1 MAKVYKDTDSISV
14 TDLINMK
21 IGTIINS
28 STGDWCA
35 VKTNHD
41 TWSFDDRI
49 DKMEFSSHSLARNI
63 DGTSFVV
70 NE

>member
-14 TDLINMK
+14 TDLINIK
-21 IGTIINS
+21 VGTIINS

-35 VKTNHD
+35 VKTDHD

-49 DKMEFSSHSLARNI
+49 DKMEFSSYGLARNI
-63 DGTSFVV
+63 DGTSFIV

>member
-1 MAKVYKDTDSISV
+1 MTKVYEDTDSISV
-14 TDLINMK
+14 TDLKNMK
-21 IGTIINS
+21 VGTVIDS
-28 STGDWCA
+28 STGDWYA

-49 DKMEFSSHSLARNI
+49 DKMEFSSYSLAKNI